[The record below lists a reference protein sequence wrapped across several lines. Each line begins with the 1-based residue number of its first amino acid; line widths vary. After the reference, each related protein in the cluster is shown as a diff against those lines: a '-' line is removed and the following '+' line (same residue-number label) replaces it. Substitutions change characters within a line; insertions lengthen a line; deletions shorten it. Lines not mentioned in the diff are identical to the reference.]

1 MISLRLLIYA
11 TTVTPYR
18 VAFVDQDSIVW
29 IIIDS
34 IVDFFFLCDL
44 VLNFFFAY
52 YDEDEELVFDRKKL
66 AIKYLKTWFLID
78 LVAIIPFNFMF
89 AGDRDYSSL
98 SRLARLPRLYR
109 LLKITKYIY
118 IYIY

>member
-1 MISLRLLIYA
+1 MLIYA

-18 VAFVDQDSIVW
+18 VAFVDNETTTW

-34 IVDFFFLCDL
+34 IVDFFFFCDL

-52 YDEDEELVFDRKKL
+52 YDEDEELIFDR
-66 AIKYLKTWFLID
+66 IKIAKRYLKTWFIID
-78 LVAIIPFNFMF
+78 LIAIIPFNFIYE
-89 AGDRDYSSL
+89 RDYSSL

-109 LLKITKYIY
+109 LLKITKYESIY
-118 IYIY
+118 IYIYIEF